1 MKEYLKSNPAE
12 GVSVA
17 IVAEFNEE
25 EQAEQH
31 NVFLINFALV
41 HQSTLSTFPELIL
54 QTAKYQF
61 LA

>member
-31 NVFLINFALV
+31 NIFLINERADDLKGCMV
-41 HQSTLSTFPELIL
+41 VSRG
-54 QTAKYQF
+54 YG
-61 LA
+61 